1 MSYVL
6 IPGVGMV
13 ALATTAQLLPGAV
26 LIETAAAAAAGDGPL
41 YPVNLF
47 VGSLISGMR

>member
-6 IPGVGMV
+6 IPGVVMV

-26 LIETAAAAAAGDGPL
+26 LIQTETVPVIGAAGI
-41 YPVNLF
+41 LF
-47 VGSLISGMR
+47 WLKRRRR